1 MYRSAITTYYVLTAV
16 SMKHVTFPVIRRV
29 GYLRGY
35 RGREDGP
42 GLTSSRSIIPLSRP
56 RPLDCQASFR
66 HLHLLYT
73 ISSRKSNTYPHNLAI
88 MSATST
94 IQAKVS
100 PHIDTSAVTDAAAKA
115 VKPMLTG
122 SVLRPSTSGS
132 VAPPALPL
140 FQRLLARYLNNLAVK
155 PLKTKAV
162 TSGILFFLQ
171 EVIAARA
178 SGSPKEDWPA
188 KNSNL
193 RRVAPPQLL
202 GLLSQLGV
210 SSKAI
215 QVGSLSIR
223 SLRSGDMTLR
233 PNRRRFTDVRLR
245 RSSLGSP
252 CPLLRRVLPKD
263 VCRENRGSRSVGTNC
278 CDDVDSSEWL
288 KQGC

>member
-1 MYRSAITTYYVLTAV
+1 
-16 SMKHVTFPVIRRV
+16 
-29 GYLRGY
+29 
-35 RGREDGP
+35 
-42 GLTSSRSIIPLSRP
+42 
-56 RPLDCQASFR
+56 
-66 HLHLLYT
+66 
-73 ISSRKSNTYPHNLAI
+73 

-100 PHIDTSAVTDAAAKA
+100 PHIDTSAVTDSAAKA

-132 VAPPALPL
+132 AAPPALPL

-215 QVGSLSIR
+215 QMSAYGGLVSAPLAHFFVGFFQKMFAGRTGALARLGQIAAMMSIQTPVMAVVYITSMAIINGARSAETVIRTVKMGLPTVLKSMWITSPLSIAFAQ
-223 SLRSGDMTLR
+223 T
-233 PNRRRFTDVRLR
+233 F
-245 RSSLGSP
+245 
-252 CPLLRRVLPKD
+252 LPAETW
-263 VCRENRGSRSVGTNC
+263 VIWFNFVSFVVGTFMTTQIKRRALQAKAQAKREGK
-278 CDDVDSSEWL
+278 SGE
-288 KQGC
+288 